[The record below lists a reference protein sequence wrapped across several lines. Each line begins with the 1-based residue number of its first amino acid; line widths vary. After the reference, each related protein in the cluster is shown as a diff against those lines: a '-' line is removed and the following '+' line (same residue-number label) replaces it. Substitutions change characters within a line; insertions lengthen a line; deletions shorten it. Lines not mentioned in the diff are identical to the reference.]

1 MWHLERRC
9 TVLDSEQMNRLTIEA
24 TLGKPPSIPGEE
36 AQAFYDE
43 VLRDV
48 TALKAKGIMPDLVQ
62 D

>member
-1 MWHLERRC
+1 M
-9 TVLDSEQMNRLTIEA
+9 LDSEQMNRLTIEA

-48 TALKAKGIMPDLVQ
+48 TAMKAKGIMPDLVQ